1 MSLADVA
8 ALHVGAKGTFLLRNG
23 RVIDPR
29 NGIDGQADVLVVDGR
44 VAAVVP
50 EGDKAEFPSGC
61 TCLDLTG
68 LWVMPGLID
77 MHVHLR
83 EPGEEYK
90 ETIDS
95 GARAAAAG
103 GFTAVA
109 CMPNTSPVND
119 SQGITSLII
128 AKAAS
133 AHCRVYPIGCIS
145 KGARGEALA
154 DIGEMKQAGVVA
166 VSDDGM
172 PVVDGQLFRR
182 ALEYAANYDLL
193 VISHS
198 EEVSL
203 SRGGVMNEGE
213 MSISLGLRGIP
224 NVAESISVYR
234 DLALAEYTGQPVHI
248 AHVSTREA
256 VALIRQAK
264 AGGGKVSAETAPH
277 YFTLTD
283 QDVGEYDTNA
293 KMNPPLRSEAD
304 RQAIIAGLADGTI
317 DVIATDH
324 APHSR
329 LEKDREFDQA
339 ANGIIGLET
348 SLALTME
355 LVRQGA
361 FDPVRMVE
369 LMALN
374 PARLLGVEGGDLT
387 PGRRADITVVD
398 PGKSFVYGA
407 ETIVSKSKNSPF
419 IDRRLIG
426 KAVLTIVGGAITH
439 NELPGS

>member
-1 MSLADVA
+1 MSVADA
-8 ALHVGAKGTFLLRNG
+8 AELKNRGSGAFLLQNG
-23 RVIDPR
+23 RVIDPL
-29 NGIDGQADVLVVDGR
+29 NGLDEQADVLVVDGR
-44 VAAVVP
+44 IAAVLKV
-50 EGDKAEFPSGC
+50 GDKVEIPADCQRF
-61 TCLDLTG
+61 DLNG
-68 LWVMPGLID
+68 LWVVPGLID

-90 ETIDS
+90 ETIES
-95 GARAAAAG
+95 GTRAAAAG

-119 SQGITSLII
+119 SQGITSLIM
-128 AKAAS
+128 AKAVAAQS
-133 AHCRVYPIGCIS
+133 RVYPVGCIS
-145 KGARGEALA
+145 KGANGEELA
-154 DIGEMKQAGVVA
+154 GIGEMKQAGVVA

-182 ALEYAANYDLL
+182 ALEYSANYDLL

-198 EEVSL
+198 EEASL
-203 SRGGVMNEGE
+203 SRGGVMNEGDV
-213 MSISLGLRGIP
+213 SIRLGLRGIP

-234 DLALAEYTGQPVHI
+234 DLALADFTGQAVHI
-248 AHVSTREA
+248 AHVSTSEA
-256 VALIRQAK
+256 VDLIRQAK
-264 AGGGKVSAETAPH
+264 ARGSKVSAETAPH

-304 RQAIIAGLADGTI
+304 RQAIIAGLADGTL
-317 DVIATDH
+317 DAIATDH

-348 SLALTME
+348 SLPLTMA
-355 LVRQGA
+355 LVREGLL
-361 FDPVRMVE
+361 DPARMVE

-374 PARLLGVEGGDLT
+374 PARILGVEGGDLSL
-387 PGRRADITVVD
+387 GRRADITVVD
-398 PGKSFVYGA
+398 PGKSFVYS
-407 ETIVSKSKNSPF
+407 EDTIVSKSKNSPF
-419 IDRRLIG
+419 IDRQLTG
-426 KAVLTIVGGAITH
+426 KAVLTMMGGAITH
-439 NELPGS
+439 NEL